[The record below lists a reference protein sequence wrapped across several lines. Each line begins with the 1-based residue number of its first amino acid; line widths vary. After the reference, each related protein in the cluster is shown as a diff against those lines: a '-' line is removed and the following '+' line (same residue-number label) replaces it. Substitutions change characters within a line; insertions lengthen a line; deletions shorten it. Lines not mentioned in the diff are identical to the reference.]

1 MQASELNTIN
11 TRLGVFAQT
20 MGDTPP
26 AAIIGP
32 QGEPTLDL
40 MAYRAKHGLSLD
52 WIVLGEGPQYRAR
65 PTASAS
71 DLAYDATFLH
81 GLLQGLDHLI
91 DDLSANTENNAV
103 SNAVVALSQE
113 VLTKSDVLL
122 RGIETLAEAKKGDVD
137 PHAGWLLKWK
147 DARRKWA
154 SAAVGQEEQWDV
166 CAVAE
171 AERDAEAFAELISQ
185 TPTKTIGGMQAKLEF
200 WLADVDGTVDPKD
213 PSLALIR
220 SVSNELASLKG
231 GAQ

>member
-11 TRLGVFAQT
+11 TRLGAFAQA

-32 QGEPTLDL
+32 KGEPTPDL

-65 PTASAS
+65 PTANAT

-91 DDLSANTENNAV
+91 NDMPTENSSV
-103 SNAVVALSQE
+103 SNATIALSQE
-113 VLTKSDVLL
+113 VLTKADVLL

-147 DARRKWA
+147 DARRKWEA
-154 SAAVGQEEQWDV
+154 AAVGKDEQWDV

-171 AERDAEAFAELISQ
+171 AERDAAAFAELIRQ
-185 TPTKTIGGMQAKLEF
+185 TPAKTIGGMQAKLEF
-200 WLADVDGTVDPKD
+200 WLADFDGNLDPKD